1 MSNTDSRRPLPIGV
15 EFFHDMIERGYYYID
30 KTLLIKD
37 IIDNMAQVTLFT
49 RPRRFGKTLNM
60 TMLKCFFEDTSI
72 LHKTSYESENTRQLF
87 DNLNIASAGEEYMS
101 EQGKYPVIFLT
112 LKSAKQPSFESSFS
126 ALRTLIASEFSRH
139 HYVFDSLSKK
149 EKEMYDFL
157 YSEKGSPNDYKV
169 SLKFLSECLYKYHNK
184 KVVIIIDE
192 YDVPLETSYFTGF
205 YQEMIAFI
213 RSLFE
218 SALKTNIYLHF
229 AILTGCLRISK
240 ESIFTG
246 LNNLN
251 IVSILA
257 KKYDEYFGFTQKE
270 VDEMFKFYKL
280 EDKLEEAK
288 RWYNGYLFG
297 NANVYNPWS
306 IIKITDEWDTDK
318 KTLPIAFWASTSSNA
333 IVKSLIE
340 KMDSEQN
347 DTAKKEIE
355 QLISGKTIQKVIHED
370 ITYDEI
376 DNSIDNI
383 WNFMYFTGY
392 LTKVSESADNK
403 GRIIAELKIP
413 NIEVDLIFS
422 DKIQLWFEKRI
433 KAKDLKPFYEAILN
447 GDAEKFEEILNDEL
461 LDSISYFDRAE
472 SFYHGFLLGL
482 LNGIKGFIPVS
493 NRENGNGRCDIILK
507 HIQFTN
513 KAVIFEL
520 KSTKN
525 PVEMEALCQSALAQ
539 IDAQKYDSDL
549 LKEGFKPEKILKYGI
564 AFCGKVCVVTCK
576 K

>member
-1 MSNTDSRRPLPIGV
+1 MSNTDSHRPLPIGV

-60 TMLKCFFEDTSI
+60 TMLKSFFEDTSI

-87 DNLNIASAGEEYMS
+87 DNLNIARAGEEYMS

-112 LKSAKQPSFESSFS
+112 LKSAKQPSFKSSFS

-157 YSEKGSPNDYKV
+157 YSEKGSPDDYKT

-184 KVVIIIDE
+184 KVIIIIDE

-229 AILTGCLRISK
+229 AVMTGCLRISK

-288 RWYNGYLFG
+288 RWYNGYMFG

-347 DTAKKEIE
+347 RQTKREIE
-355 QLISGKTIQKVIHED
+355 QLISGNTIQKVIHED

-376 DNSIDNI
+376 DNSID
-383 WNFMYFTGY
+383 
-392 LTKVSESADNK
+392 
-403 GRIIAELKIP
+403 
-413 NIEVDLIFS
+413 
-422 DKIQLWFEKRI
+422 
-433 KAKDLKPFYEAILN
+433 
-447 GDAEKFEEILNDEL
+447 
-461 LDSISYFDRAE
+461 
-472 SFYHGFLLGL
+472 
-482 LNGIKGFIPVS
+482 
-493 NRENGNGRCDIILK
+493 
-507 HIQFTN
+507 
-513 KAVIFEL
+513 
-520 KSTKN
+520 
-525 PVEMEALCQSALAQ
+525 
-539 IDAQKYDSDL
+539 
-549 LKEGFKPEKILKYGI
+549 
-564 AFCGKVCVVTCK
+564 
-576 K
+576 